1 MYYNF
6 AHNGKNITSTIIS
19 NHPTIRKPE
28 CIYVCLAPPK
38 FEPPQ
43 RSRSSPS
50 LPHPATL
57 TGDHPR
63 VSRGAD
69 VYSVRASQLSCGP
82 GGDCEDGAAGLGGV
96 SHRAVA
102 RGVDDVDR
110 IDVTTEKL

>member
-1 MYYNF
+1 
-6 AHNGKNITSTIIS
+6 
-19 NHPTIRKPE
+19 
-28 CIYVCLAPPK
+28 
-38 FEPPQ
+38 
-43 RSRSSPS
+43 
-50 LPHPATL
+50 
-57 TGDHPR
+57 
-63 VSRGAD
+63 